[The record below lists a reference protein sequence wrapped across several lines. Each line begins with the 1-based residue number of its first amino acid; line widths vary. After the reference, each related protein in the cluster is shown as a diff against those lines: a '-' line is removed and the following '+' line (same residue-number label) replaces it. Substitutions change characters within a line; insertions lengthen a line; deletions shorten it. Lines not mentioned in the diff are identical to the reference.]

1 MGAPR
6 PWSYEV
12 HELSEGYSGIVYD
25 ASGHRVGT
33 DHLSEE
39 DAAVIAAAPDLL
51 EALTELVLY
60 HDVPDSA
67 QDPVVKPLLRA
78 AFAAIAKASPQPV
91 PVLDQ
96 VREGEG

>member
-51 EALTELVLY
+51 EALKAMTHGLPELLESIGY
-60 HDVPDSA
+60 SDEEDM
-67 QDPVVKPLLRA
+67 LGMA
-78 AFAAIAKASPQPV
+78 AAAIAKA
-91 PVLDQ
+91 
-96 VREGEG
+96 EGR